1 MKIGSV
7 KVKLIKYL
15 VCRVFALLY
24 TLEFWPTLW
33 TKVDQTAGTRC
44 ESKAADEPWT
54 ATRSQPQFP
63 QPNDFYWGN
72 TDSLQ
77 SLSVFVS
84 HIHSVCVREREK
96 LGGWVGAGLLMCDLK
111 SRRWKERLCFWLEL
125 KAFNL
130 SNKLNHK
137 TAEPRH
143 VLNWFIDIFFNFV
156 AMHQA
161 VLI

>member
-1 MKIGSV
+1 MYS
-7 KVKLIKYL
+7 L
-15 VCRVFALLY
+15 F
-24 TLEFWPTLW
+24 FTLW
-33 TKVDQTAGTRC
+33 SSDPHFEQKWTRQQEHAASPRLQMNLEPQHGHSHNFLNLMTFIGAIQTVC
-44 ESKAADEPWT
+44 
-54 ATRSQPQFP
+54 
-63 QPNDFYWGN
+63 
-72 TDSLQ
+72 
-77 SLSVFVS
+77 SLSLSLS
-84 HIHSVCVREREK
+84 HTFTQCVWERERNWV
-96 LGGWVGAGLLMCDLK
+96 GGWVGAGLLMCDLK